1 MKLYY
6 SPGSC
11 ALGIHVLLE
20 EIGAPFELRPVNFGE
35 REQHGE
41 AYVAINPKSRVP
53 ALQRDDGSVMTEY
66 QAISIY
72 LGLAHPEKRLI
83 PSDIERQARM
93 MEAMDYVVGTIHGQG
108 FRQAFRAAEYAVHG
122 ADQEAVKARGLKVAD
137 KGIALIDK
145 SLAGKD
151 WIADDFSLAD
161 PALFYVSYWAG
172 VRLKT
177 GLPTNVERH
186 FERMMDRPA
195 VRKALEDEG
204 L

>member
-20 EIGAPFELRPVNFGE
+20 EIGAPFELRRLNFGE
-35 REQHGE
+35 REHLGE
-41 AYVAINPKSRVP
+41 AYVAINPKSKVP
-53 ALQRDDGSVMTEY
+53 LQRDDGSVMTEY

-93 MEAMDYVVGTIHGQG
+93 MEAMDYAVGTIHAQG
-108 FRQAFRAAEYAVHG
+108 FRQVFRALEYAVREE
-122 ADQEAVKARGLKVAD
+122 DQDAVKARGLKIAE
-137 KGIALIDK
+137 KGFAIIDK

-151 WIADDFSLAD
+151 WIAGDFSLAD
-161 PALFYVSYWAG
+161 PALFYVSYWAE

-177 GLPTNVERH
+177 GLPTNVGRH
-186 FERMMDRPA
+186 FERMMQRLA
-195 VRKALEDEG
+195 VRKALQGEG

>member
-20 EIGAPFELRPVNFGE
+20 EIGAPFELRRVNFGE

-72 LGLAHPEKRLI
+72 LGLVHPKN
-83 PSDIERQARM
+83 
-93 MEAMDYVVGTIHGQG
+93 G
-108 FRQAFRAAEYAVHG
+108 
-122 ADQEAVKARGLKVAD
+122 
-137 KGIALIDK
+137 
-145 SLAGKD
+145 
-151 WIADDFSLAD
+151 
-161 PALFYVSYWAG
+161 
-172 VRLKT
+172 
-177 GLPTNVERH
+177 
-186 FERMMDRPA
+186 
-195 VRKALEDEG
+195 
-204 L
+204 

>member
-11 ALGIHVLLE
+11 ALGVHVLLE
-20 EIGAPFELRPVNFGE
+20 EIGAPFELRRVNFAE
-35 REQHGE
+35 REQHGA
-41 AYVAINPKSRVP
+41 AYVAINPKSKVP
-53 ALQRDDGSVMTEY
+53 ALERDDGSVMTEY

-72 LGLAHPEKRLI
+72 LALTHPEKQLI

-93 MEAMDYVVGTIHGQG
+93 MEAMDYVVGTVHGQG
-108 FRQAFRAAEYAVHG
+108 FRQAFRALEYALRE
-122 ADQEAVKARGLKVAD
+122 ADQDAVKARGVKIAD
-137 KGIALIDK
+137 KGLALIDK

-151 WIADDFSLAD
+151 WIVGEFSLAD
-161 PALFYVSYWAG
+161 PALFYVSYWAQ

-177 GLPTNVERH
+177 GLPANVEKH
-186 FERMMDRPA
+186 FERMMDRGA
-195 VRKALEDEG
+195 VRKALKDEG